1 MNSIKLSILH
11 KIRIRINVTDSQIEI
26 LNNFRITRKG
36 RKTNFLNNQIKTILV
51 KLICLVLMKEE
62 SQL

>member
-11 KIRIRINVTDSQIEI
+11 KIRIRINVTDSQTGIR
-26 LNNFRITRKG
+26 NNFRIIRKDL
-36 RKTNFLNNQIKTILV
+36 KTNFLNNQSKTILV
-51 KLICLVLMKEE
+51 RLICLVLMKEE